1 MPKTG
6 SMSFD
11 EYWEY
16 WRQRDIL
23 SKVPDICESNSRYL
37 QAPID
42 ARAQNSVP
50 PVKDLSPIADEIS
63 HDASDSEVESEY
75 DDSDSE
81 TDPEDEDDQQ
91 PRRSQ
96 AHNDNL
102 PLLQQM
108 PADPPAKRVL
118 FFGDQDGR
126 DAPPLR
132 VDRTPSSQGLSKK

>member
-23 SKVPDICESNSRYL
+23 SKVPDICESNSRY
-37 QAPID
+37 
-42 ARAQNSVP
+42 RAQNSVP
-50 PVKDLSPIADEIS
+50 PMKDLSSIADEIS

-91 PRRSQ
+91 PCRSQ
-96 AHNDNL
+96 GHNDNL

-108 PADPPAKRVL
+108 PADPLAKRVL